1 MEKALVKYLSRYAEL
16 SAAELEAIS
25 SRMVIREVR
34 KREMILNI
42 GEQEDYLNLVMKG
55 VIRKFFYKNRDE
67 VITQIAC
74 EGDLISSSVSFLS
87 NQPSLYAVEALESS
101 VLASISREKVEELYE
116 VSPRLERMG
125 RVIITE
131 LYLEKERWEQNHI
144 EFDIRERFV
153 NFVHSNPDLIQR
165 VPQKYIASYLNIK
178 PETFSRL
185 KHLLKKSPL
194 IATLS

>member
-1 MEKALVKYLSRYAEL
+1 MEKALEKYLSRFAQL
-16 SAAELEAIS
+16 SPAELEAIS
-25 SRMVIREVR
+25 SRMVIRDVR
-34 KREMILNI
+34 KREMLLNV
-42 GEQEDYLNLVMKG
+42 GEQENYLNLVMKG

-87 NQPSLYAVEALESS
+87 GEPSLYAVEALESS
-101 VLASISREKVEELYE
+101 TLASISKERVEELYE
-116 VSPRLERMG
+116 LSPRLERVG